1 LISEVRKVITMLEPT
16 AFVDVRT
23 LEDATNAEAGLRGFA
38 TQLFAGVGIVALL
51 LAVIGLYGVMAFV
64 VSSRTREIGTRIA
77 LGAASGRILRGV
89 LTQGLRLVAAGVA
102 IGALASWLLAR
113 ALVAGLAGLSP
124 ADPVA
129 YGSAAFILVLVGL
142 AACYFP
148 ARRAASL
155 NPVEALRVE

>member
-1 LISEVRKVITMLEPT
+1 MIESMLQ
-16 AFVDVRT
+16 
-23 LEDATNAEAGLRGFA
+23 DARRAARVLLGSPGL
-38 TQLFAGVGIVALL
+38 L
-51 LAVIGLYGVMAFV
+51 V
-64 VSSRTREIGTRIA
+64 VSVLSLGLGLGVNLTLFTAVRATFFHTPGTRVA
-77 LGAASGRILRGV
+77 LGAASGDILRGV
-89 LTQGLRLVAAGVA
+89 LMQGLRLVVAGIA

-129 YGSAAFILVLVGL
+129 FGGASLILLLVGL

>member
-1 LISEVRKVITMLEPT
+1 
-16 AFVDVRT
+16 
-23 LEDATNAEAGLRGFA
+23 
-38 TQLFAGVGIVALL
+38 
-51 LAVIGLYGVMAFV
+51 
-64 VSSRTREIGTRIA
+64 
-77 LGAASGRILRGV
+77 
-89 LTQGLRLVAAGVA
+89 VAAGVA
-102 IGALASWLLAR
+102 IGAVASWLLAR